1 MYNLSLRMGETF
13 PKRLMRRKITR
24 QLDYLKNCI
33 RFCERNIHMS
43 IGPIYK
49 IRFRGPMTKVLNTV
63 CDQHR
68 TYITD

>member
-13 PKRLMRRKITR
+13 PKRLINITR

-43 IGPIYK
+43 IGPICK
-49 IRFRGPMTKVLNTV
+49 IRSRGHVDAVRSEERLRESFT
-63 CDQHR
+63 
-68 TYITD
+68 